1 MRGAAGVKSV
11 QEGVGVGAQRVMGCH
26 WGAEGHRVT
35 LGCNALRGAIGVQWV
50 TGCYR
55 GAEGYGVS

>member
-1 MRGAAGVKSV
+1 MKSV

-55 GAEGYGVS
+55 GGSRLWGAIGL